1 MEYSK
6 FGFITDTH
14 YDCKYDCRK
23 DDALSSLIDKTRQC
37 YEWFKSIGCEFVVH
51 GGDMFDRHRIYN
63 FDMMRRV
70 RDVFQEGGLKTYYIM
85 GQHDLSG
92 YNENTLP
99 ASSLGFLDAI
109 SDGALGLIDKEA
121 GIGGYHFV
129 ASHVDMDPVKT
140 VNEYN
145 VAHDRPVVFVCH
157 ALLTD
162 QREAFGTIS
171 ITHFKNMCV
180 SLVLSGDLHD
190 GVAFQKCNGIQ
201 FYNPGALARDS
212 KDMRMPKVGAL
223 QYDDEKGEFTL
234 EEFCPKCRPCEEI
247 FFWNEEEPKADKKHE
262 EEKEGQSQKSDFI
275 DDFCKFKSE
284 SKDIYEL
291 LERIG
296 KANGIQKEVL
306 ELIKKHK
313 DMKNVSQ

>member
-1 MEYSK
+1 MAYSR

-37 YEWFKSIGCEFVVH
+37 YEWFRQVGCEFVIH
-51 GGDMFDRHRIYN
+51 GGDVFDRHRIYN
-63 FDMMRRV
+63 FDMMKRV
-70 RDVFQEGGLKTYYIM
+70 RDVFRSSGLKTYYIM

-92 YNENTLP
+92 YNPNTLN
-99 ASSLGFLDAI
+99 ASSLGFLDSI
-109 SDGALGLIDKEA
+109 SDGSLQLIESEID
-121 GIGGYHFV
+121 IGGYHFV
-129 ASHVDMDPVKT
+129 ASHVNMDPVKS

-145 VAHDRPVVFVCH
+145 VAHDRPVIFVCH

-162 QREAFGTIS
+162 ERDAFGTIS
-171 ITHFKNMCV
+171 ITHFKNPCV

-190 GVAFQKCNGIQ
+190 GIRLQLCNGIQ

-212 KDMRMPKVGAL
+212 KGTRMPKAGVL
-223 QYDDEKGEFTL
+223 QYDDRYNEFL
-234 EEFCPKCRPCEEI
+234 LMEFHPKCKPCDEI
-247 FFWNEEEPKADKKHE
+247 FFWNDDSQIETAPVTTPEKKPL
-262 EEKEGQSQKSDFI
+262 KNNYDFI

-296 KANGIQKEVL
+296 RANGIQDEVL
-306 ELIKKHK
+306 DLIKRHK
-313 DMKNVSQ
+313 DLKTE